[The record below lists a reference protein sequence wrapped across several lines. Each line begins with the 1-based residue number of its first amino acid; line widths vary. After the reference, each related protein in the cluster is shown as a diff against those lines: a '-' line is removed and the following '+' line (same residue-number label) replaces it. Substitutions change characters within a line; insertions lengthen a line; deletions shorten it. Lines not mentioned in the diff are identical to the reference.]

1 MPIPLSL
8 AFWAM
13 NATRR
18 YHTAPV
24 FERPMRLR
32 KIYFARVFAYS
43 LSALVIVGNF
53 VKKKALPEIV
63 YQ

>member
-13 NATRR
+13 NATKR

-32 KIYFARVFAYS
+32 KIYLARLGSYIIFTSILGANVS
-43 LSALVIVGNF
+43 
-53 VKKKALPEIV
+53 KKYISDKNCTD
-63 YQ
+63 